1 MSQAPASLSKE
12 TGGTDDYIQKIHLSS
27 KLPTRNLHSR
37 ISKAEREA
45 FKTKHAFWVDVDS
58 GYFKDSRNTPDR
70 VTCPKFTNIQWQAAG
85 VRGQCTVGYKPE
97 VGCGHNQWQSTS
109 VSVTCKP

>member
-1 MSQAPASLSKE
+1 MSQAPASLSTE

-45 FKTKHAFWVDVDS
+45 FKTKHAFWVDISRIQGTPKIVSPVQSLQIFS
-58 GYFKDSRNTPDR
+58 GKLLESGGS
-70 VTCPKFTNIQWQAAG
+70 AL
-85 VRGQCTVGYKPE
+85 
-97 VGCGHNQWQSTS
+97 
-109 VSVTCKP
+109 